1 VTDRSSRAALRA
13 GQPSVLPPDDRE
25 LLDRAAA
32 GDEAAV
38 RVLFRTHAPRMHRQ
52 AARVLGSDDPDIEDV
67 VQQAFLAALE
77 GANRFD
83 GRSSL
88 STWLFGITTRRALDS
103 ARARWRRRR
112 WSRLAESVG
121 LGTQSLSPDRR
132 QEMSSDADALLAK
145 LSPELRLVFV
155 LHDVEGYTFAEISG
169 ITKLS
174 ISSLHGRLVS
184 ARAKLDL
191 ALRAE
196 SEVRDA

>member
-1 VTDRSSRAALRA
+1 
-13 GQPSVLPPDDRE
+13 LPKVATPDDRE

-38 RVLFRTHAPRMHRQ
+38 RTLFRAHAPRMHRQ
-52 AARVLGSDDPDIEDV
+52 AARVLGSHDPDVEDV

-77 GANRFD
+77 GAERFD

-88 STWLFGITTRRALDS
+88 STWLFGIVTRRALDS

-121 LGTQSLSPDRR
+121 LGTPSVGPDRR
-132 QEMSSDADALLAK
+132 QERRSDAESLLAK
-145 LSPELRLVFV
+145 LAPELRLVFV

-169 ITKLS
+169 VTGLS

-184 ARAKLDL
+184 ARQKLDA
-191 ALRAE
+191 ALGVE
-196 SEVRDA
+196 GRDG